1 MVTNVIKA
9 KQHKRYTHIIFS
21 FKNIYYVS
29 DIDTGGAF
37 LKGEALWKKEISMR
51 LEIEI

>member
-1 MVTNVIKA
+1 MLLKLSSI
-9 KQHKRYTHIIFS
+9 RDIPIIFS
-21 FKNIYYVS
+21 FKNIYYIS
-29 DIDTGGAF
+29 GIDRGGAF